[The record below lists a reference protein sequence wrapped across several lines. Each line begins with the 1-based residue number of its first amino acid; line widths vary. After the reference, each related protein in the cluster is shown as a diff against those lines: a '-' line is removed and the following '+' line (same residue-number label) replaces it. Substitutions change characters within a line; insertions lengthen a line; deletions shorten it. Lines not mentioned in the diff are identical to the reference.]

1 PLLSGRAP
9 ANERLRWRLSGRG
22 AHPLA
27 SALARPGGGRKTA
40 DRLGGRPIP
49 GAQTAAIAGPP
60 VEWVSPQ
67 RAMITRKE
75 IALPEAETLSGE
87 IAPGG
92 ITSGEITAG
101 ASAPPAGLATEPG
114 VTVAAHFLEAV
125 TIIEAGPGPVAAA
138 PDPTA
143 TVQEQL
149 DDVDALVRRLERDPS
164 DPVAGDLLEAIYARR
179 GEREEIVALLLDRA
193 EATEDPEARAGFLVR
208 AARLYRADLGDLSA
222 AGMVLVT
229 ALRAVPGD
237 RRVHEEL
244 DALVCATGEFAAAR
258 AAYADAAV
266 ALAPRD
272 PALAGELW
280 LRVASL

>member
-1 PLLSGRAP
+1 PGDRHPHRDPRAGPPDPRGRRRPGRRLDPRPRARGDRGEGGRLARRPLLSGRAP

-114 VTVAAHFLEAV
+114 VTV
-125 TIIEAGPGPVAAA
+125 
-138 PDPTA
+138 
-143 TVQEQL
+143 
-149 DDVDALVRRLERDPS
+149 
-164 DPVAGDLLEAIYARR
+164 
-179 GEREEIVALLLDRA
+179 
-193 EATEDPEARAGFLVR
+193 
-208 AARLYRADLGDLSA
+208 
-222 AGMVLVT
+222 
-229 ALRAVPGD
+229 
-237 RRVHEEL
+237 
-244 DALVCATGEFAAAR
+244 
-258 AAYADAAV
+258 
-266 ALAPRD
+266 
-272 PALAGELW
+272 
-280 LRVASL
+280 